1 MTTETQNLTLDQI
14 RIDGGT
20 QPRVAI
26 DEHIVAEYADL
37 YANGVNL
44 PPVTVFFDGATY
56 WLADGFHRYWAN
68 KRIDCEYVFA
78 DIHQGTQRDAILHSV
93 GANADHGLR
102 RTNADKRKA
111 VLTMLEDEEW
121 SGWHNVDP
129 ASMIVI
135 GGGKTRS
142 MADILNIAGEN
153 GDVGHHRLAALRAM
167 LGGFGNPPL
176 LSSSE
181 TSEALRRHH
190 DAIEFALAQLPT
202 VVSARGVNTAT
213 TRAVVARSYYSVDH
227 TTLKDFCRKLTTGIV
242 TSAEEGMVVLLRQH
256 LQENRGSSYSQRMQ
270 RYGKVQRA
278 LSAWLKGENPTRLYP
293 ASGEQFPLPEEV
305 RA

>member
-26 DEHIVAEYADL
+26 DEQIVAEYAEL
-37 YANGVNL
+37 YSTGVDL

-121 SGWHNVDP
+121 SGWSDSDIAKRCGVDHKTVSSHR
-129 ASMIVI
+129 ASLGNFPSEKPSPGPSKRTYRTKHGTTAKMDTANI
-135 GGGKTRS
+135 GRHRS
-142 MADILNIAGEN
+142 RGADSP
-153 GDVGHHRLAALRAM
+153 
-167 LGGFGNPPL
+167 NPIRQP
-176 LSSSE
+176 
-181 TSEALRRHH
+181 RP
-190 DAIEFALAQLPT
+190 ALAQTNLNLPHDPAYGARAI
-202 VVSARGVNTAT
+202 VSAMGEDYARNLIESLTA
-213 TRAVVARSYYSVDH
+213 YLQDQ
-227 TTLKDFCRKLTTGIV
+227 K
-242 TSAEEGMVVLLRQH
+242 EGD
-256 LQENRGSSYSQRMQ
+256 
-270 RYGKVQRA
+270 A
-278 LSAWLKGENPTRLYP
+278 
-293 ASGEQFPLPEEV
+293 
-305 RA
+305 